1 MPTAKGLFRLL
12 PNELILQIAGLL
24 PITDVLS
31 LKSATYSSIRILQCR
46 ILPSGYLKSTGP
58 FVNVDDLMDV
68 MAKHG
73 AAVSGS
79 RALAYF
85 LPGSAVNTSDWDI
98 YVPPISTS
106 VMAVKNALEHS
117 GVTFESCLQ
126 RAARQ
131 LQRGSV
137 FLTAN
142 QMISIAHEANHLK
155 RAWLSQEQTV
165 VDAVR
170 RRYPALRN
178 IGRYTRSN
186 GSIGWMGDI
195 SPITI
200 DANGLVST
208 MPRYE
213 EGYPSTMAARVLYGS
228 ARKGGRT
235 VPVQLVVG
243 SLDPRKPS
251 IAEPLYSTIFRSI
264 FSFYASHVQCI
275 LTKHVAFHMYYM
287 LAAQKTAYTWRVL
300 QALQDKT
307 EAAIQKYKQ
316 RGFQFTTAPRGAD
329 WNLRSAQDRYSC
341 LIELEADGQCYPTQS
356 QIRDL
361 RWEHKGGSIRLIPQ
375 STTVEARAELL
386 KFGIISGQ

>member
-1 MPTAKGLFRLL
+1 
-12 PNELILQIAGLL
+12 
-24 PITDVLS
+24 
-31 LKSATYSSIRILQCR
+31 
-46 ILPSGYLKSTGP
+46 
-58 FVNVDDLMDV
+58 MDV

-98 YVPPISTS
+98 YVPPIPTS

-142 QMISIAHEANHLK
+142 QMISIAYEANHLK
-155 RAWLSQEQTV
+155 RAWLPQEQTV

-186 GSIGWMGDI
+186 GSIGWIGDI
-195 SPITI
+195 SPIAI
-200 DANGLVST
+200 DANGLVSA

-213 EGYPSTMAARVLYGS
+213 EGYRLPWQQESCMVQR
-228 ARKGGRT
+228 GRG
-235 VPVQLVVG
+235 VG
-243 SLDPRKPS
+243 R
-251 IAEPLYSTIFRSI
+251 FRSI

-287 LAAQKTAYTWRVL
+287 LAAQKTAYTWRVP
-300 QALQDKT
+300 QALQDKA

-316 RGFQFTTAPRGAD
+316 RGFQFTTSPRGAD
-329 WNLRSAQDRYSC
+329 WNIRSAQDRYSC
-341 LIELEADGQCYPTQS
+341 LIELEAD
-356 QIRDL
+356 
-361 RWEHKGGSIRLIPQ
+361 
-375 STTVEARAELL
+375 
-386 KFGIISGQ
+386 

>member
-1 MPTAKGLFRLL
+1 MPTNKGRFEVL

-31 LKSATYSSIRILQCR
+31 LKSATHNSMPILVWRIQ
-46 ILPSGYLKSTGP
+46 PSEYLKSTGP
-58 FVNVDDLMDV
+58 FINVDDLMDV

-73 AAVSGS
+73 AAISGS

-98 YVPPISTS
+98 YVPPIPTS
-106 VMAVKNALEHS
+106 VIAVKNALENS

-142 QMISIAHEANHLK
+142 QMVSIAHEANQLK
-155 RAWLSQEQTV
+155 RAWLPQEQTV

-178 IGRYTRSN
+178 IGRYARSN
-186 GSIGWMGDI
+186 GSIGWIGDI
-195 SPITI
+195 SPIAI

-213 EGYPSTMAARVLYGS
+213 EGYPATIAARVLYGS

-243 SLDPRKPS
+243 SVDPRKPS

-275 LTKHVAFHMYYM
+275 LTKHIAFHMYYT
-287 LAAQKTAYTWRVL
+287 LAAQKTAYTWRVPQVL
-300 QALQDKT
+300 KGKA

-316 RGFQFTTAPRGAD
+316 RGFQFTTAPHGTD
-329 WNLRSAQDRYSC
+329 WNLRSAQDSYSC
-341 LIELEADGQCYPTQS
+341 LIELKAGGQCYPIQS
-356 QIRDL
+356 QIRNL
-361 RWEHKGGSIRLIPQ
+361 QWQHNGGSIRLIPQ
-375 STTVEARAELL
+375 TTTVEARAELL
-386 KFGIISGQ
+386 KFGIISR

>member
-1 MPTAKGLFRLL
+1 MPTIKGLFKLL

-31 LKSATYSSIRILQCR
+31 LKSATYNSMQILVWRIQ
-46 ILPSGYLKSTGP
+46 PSEYLKTTGP
-58 FVNVDDLMDV
+58 FINVDDLMDV

-98 YVPPISTS
+98 YVPPIPTS
-106 VMAVKNALEHS
+106 VMAVKDALEHS

-131 LQRGSV
+131 LQGGSV
-137 FLTAN
+137 FLTAK

-155 RAWLSQEQTV
+155 RAWLPQEQTV

-170 RRYPALRN
+170 IRYPALRN

-195 SPITI
+195 SPIAI

-235 VPVQLVVG
+235 VPVQL
-243 SLDPRKPS
+243 
-251 IAEPLYSTIFRSI
+251 IHI
-264 FSFYASHVQCI
+264 
-275 LTKHVAFHMYYM
+275 AFHMYYT
-287 LAAQKTAYTWRVL
+287 LAAQKTAYTWRVPQVL
-300 QALQDKT
+300 KGKA

-316 RGFQFTTAPRGAD
+316 RGFQFTTAPRGTD

-341 LIELEADGQCYPTQS
+341 LIELEAGGQCYPTQS
-356 QIRDL
+356 QIRNL
-361 RWEHKGGSIRLIPQ
+361 RWQHNGGSIQLIPQ

-386 KFGIISGQ
+386 KFGIISG